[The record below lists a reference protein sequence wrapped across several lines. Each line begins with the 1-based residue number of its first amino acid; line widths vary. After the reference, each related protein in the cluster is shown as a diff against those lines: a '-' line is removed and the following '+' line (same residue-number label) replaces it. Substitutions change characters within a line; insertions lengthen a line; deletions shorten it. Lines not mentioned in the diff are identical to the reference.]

1 MRRMGSRDLRRLTR
15 RMGLNINEL
24 QGVEEVIIR
33 LPDKEI
39 VIKNPS
45 VSVIEAKGG
54 ARIYNVAGEEEER
67 PRGVSEE
74 KEEEGGIEISEEDI
88 QLVAMQAGV
97 SPEEA
102 ERALREAGGDLA
114 KAIMLL
120 SSRG

>member
-1 MRRMGSRDLRRLTR
+1 MRRMSSRDLRRLTK
-15 RMGLNINEL
+15 RMGLDINEL

-45 VSVIEAKGG
+45 VSVIAVRGG
-54 ARIYNVAGEEEER
+54 ARMYNISGEEEER
-67 PRGVSEE
+67 PRGV
-74 KEEEGGIEISEEDI
+74 EEETAGLEVEISEEDV

-97 SPEEA
+97 SAEEA
-102 ERALREAGGDLA
+102 RRALEEAGGDLA

-120 SSRG
+120 SGR